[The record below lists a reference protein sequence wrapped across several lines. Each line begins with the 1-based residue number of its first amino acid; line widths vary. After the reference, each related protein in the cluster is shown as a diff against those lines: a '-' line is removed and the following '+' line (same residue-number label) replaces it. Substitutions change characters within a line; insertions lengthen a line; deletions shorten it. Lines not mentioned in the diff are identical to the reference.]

1 MEPPSA
7 TQRKNGRFI
16 FAAVCVAL
24 GFLVLV
30 SRLVVLQVVD
40 FPDLSRE
47 AQKQHQTIRS
57 VEPGRGTI
65 YDRRENVLA
74 INSDVPSLFGDPLQ
88 SPNPRE
94 TAGTVASVLG
104 LDADRIE
111 QKLRSQKQFVWI
123 KRGIPDHAVEQL
135 SHMSLAGIGVIRE
148 RQRVYPNGGLLAHVL
163 GFAGIDGYG
172 LEGIEWRYDRY
183 LRGTRGQLVM
193 DRDAVGQP
201 IFSEVVADHLP
212 AVGHD
217 IVLTI
222 DMGLQYMAETALED
236 AIQSRQAKGGSVIVM
251 DPFTG
256 AILAMTVRPTFDPNA
271 VRQYQPEQWRN
282 RAVTDPYE
290 PGSTFKIVA
299 AAAALNEGIFR
310 PDDRVFAE
318 DGRYAVAGTVIHD
331 ATPRGWMTFSEVI
344 EHSSN
349 IGTIKIAQRLGE
361 KKFSDY
367 LHAFGFGMR
376 TGVDLDGESAGILR
390 SRDKW
395 SRRSLA
401 SLAIGHEL
409 AVTPLQLITAAAAV
423 ANGGFLMRP
432 YVVAEV
438 RDGDGYTVART
449 APYVRHKPI
458 SAQTAAEMTAILR
471 RVVSQ
476 GTARK
481 AALPAHAVAGKTGT
495 AQKVDPVLRRY
506 SKDKFVSSFF
516 GFFPARSPQ
525 LVILVVIDE
534 PQTDSWGGTV
544 AAPVFRRIAEQAVPY
559 LRILPDAPTR
569 DLVALHIER

>member
-1 MEPPSA
+1 MEPPRA

-16 FAAVCVAL
+16 FSAVCVVL
-24 GFLVLV
+24 GFLVLA
-30 SRLVVLQVVD
+30 SRLVMLQVVD

-65 YDRRENVLA
+65 YDRQENVLA

-88 SPNPRE
+88 CQNPRE
-94 TAGTVASVLG
+94 TAATVASVLG
-104 LDADRIE
+104 LDAAHIE
-111 QKLRSQKQFVWI
+111 QKLRSHKPFVWI
-123 KRGIPDHAVEQL
+123 KRRIDGHAVGQL
-135 SHMSLAGIGVIRE
+135 THMSLDGIGVIRE
-148 RQRVYPNGGLLAHVL
+148 RQRVYPNGALLAHVL
-163 GFAGIDGYG
+163 GFAGIDGSG
-172 LEGIEWRYDRY
+172 LEGVEWKYDKY
-183 LRGTRGQLVM
+183 LRGKRGQLVM
-193 DRDAVGQP
+193 DRDAVGKP
-201 IFSEVVADHLP
+201 IFSEVLADHLP

-222 DMGLQYMAETALED
+222 DMGLQYMTETALDD

-271 VRQYQPEQWRN
+271 IRRYQPAQWRN

-310 PDDRVFAE
+310 PDDRLFAE
-318 DGRYAVAGTVIHD
+318 DGRYGVAGTVLHD
-331 ATPRGWMTFSEVI
+331 EIPRGWMTFSEVI

-349 IGTIKIAQRLGE
+349 IGTVKIAQRVGE
-361 KKFSDY
+361 ETFSRY
-367 LHAFGFGMR
+367 LEAFGFGMR
-376 TGVDLDGESAGILR
+376 TGVDLDGESSGILR

-395 SRRSLA
+395 NRRSLA
-401 SLAIGHEL
+401 SLAIGHEV

-449 APYVRHKPI
+449 KPTVRHKPI
-458 SAQTAAEMTAILR
+458 SAQTAADMTAILS
-471 RVVSQ
+471 RVVSH

-495 AQKVDPVLRRY
+495 AQKFDPVLRRY

-525 LVILVVIDE
+525 LIILVIIDE

-544 AAPVFRRIAEQAVPY
+544 AAPVFRQIAEQAVPY
-559 LRILPDAPTR
+559 LSIFPDTPER
-569 DLVALHIER
+569 ELVAMHVR

>member
-1 MEPPSA
+1 MESPRA

-24 GFLVLV
+24 GFLVLAA
-30 SRLVVLQVVD
+30 RLVMLQVVD
-40 FPDLSRE
+40 FSDLSRE

-74 INSDVPSLFGDPLQ
+74 INSDVASIFGDPHQ
-88 SPNPRE
+88 SPNPRA
-94 TAGTVASVLG
+94 TAGAVASVLG
-104 LDADRIE
+104 LDANYIE

-123 KRGIPDHAVEQL
+123 KRRINGQAVEQL
-135 SHMSLAGIGVIRE
+135 KDMSLDGIGVIRE
-148 RQRVYPNGGLLAHVL
+148 RQRVYPNGALLAHVL

-172 LEGIEWRYDRY
+172 LEGIEWRYDRH
-183 LRGTRGQLVM
+183 LRGKHGQLVM
-193 DRDAVGQP
+193 DRDAVGKP
-201 IFSEVVADHLP
+201 IFSEVLADQLP

-222 DMGLQYMAETALED
+222 DMGLQYMAESALDD
-236 AIQSRQAKGGSVIVM
+236 AIHSRRAKGGSVIVM

-271 VRQYQPEQWRN
+271 VRQYQPSQWRN

-299 AAAALNEGIFR
+299 AAAALNEGVFR
-310 PDDRVFAE
+310 PDDRLFAE
-318 DGRYAVAGTVIHD
+318 DGRYGVAGTVVHD
-331 ATPRGWMTFSEVI
+331 EVPRGWLTFSEII
-344 EHSSN
+344 ERSSN
-349 IGTIKIAQRLGE
+349 IGTVKIAQRIGE
-361 KKFSDY
+361 EAFSEY
-367 LHAFGFGMR
+367 LHAFGFGKR
-376 TGVDLDGESAGILR
+376 TGVDLDGESSGILR

-449 APYVRHKPI
+449 TPYVRNKPI
-458 SAQTAAEMTAILR
+458 SAQTSAEMTAILR
-471 RVVSQ
+471 RVVSH

-495 AQKVDPVLRRY
+495 AQKVDPVLRAY

-516 GFFPARSPQ
+516 GFFPAGSPR
-525 LVILVVIDE
+525 LIILVVIDE
-534 PQTDSWGGTV
+534 PQTESWGGTV
-544 AAPVFRRIAEQAVPY
+544 AAPVFRQIAEQAVPY
-559 LRILPDAPTR
+559 LSILPDVPEPK
-569 DLVALHIER
+569 LVALHMES

>member
-1 MEPPSA
+1 MEAASE

-16 FAAVCVAL
+16 FAVVCIAC
-24 GFLVLV
+24 GFVVLA
-30 SRLVVLQVVD
+30 SRLVILQVVEFSD
-40 FPDLSRE
+40 FSRE

-88 SPNPRE
+88 CPDPRA
-94 TAGTVASVLG
+94 TAGSVASVLG

-111 QKLRSQKQFVWI
+111 KKLRAQKPFVWI
-123 KRGIPDHAVEQL
+123 KRGIDDHAAEQL
-135 SHMSLAGIGVIRE
+135 TQLSLDGIGVIKE
-148 RQRVYPNGGLLAHVL
+148 RQRIYPNGALLSHVL
-163 GFAGIDGYG
+163 GFAGIDGHG
-172 LEGIEWRYDRY
+172 LEGIEWRYDRH
-183 LRGTRGQLVM
+183 LRGKRGQLVM
-193 DRDAVGQP
+193 DRDAVGKP
-201 IFSEVVADHLP
+201 IFSEVVADQFP

-222 DMGLQYMAETALED
+222 DMGIQYMAETALDD
-236 AIQSRQAKGGSVIVM
+236 AIQSTRAKGGSVIAM

-256 AILAMTVRPTFDPNA
+256 AILAMTVRPTFDPNV
-271 VRQYQPEQWRN
+271 VRQYPPEQWRN

-299 AAAALNEGIFR
+299 AAAALNEGAFR

-318 DGRYAVAGTVIHD
+318 DGRYAVAGTTVHD
-331 ATPRGWMTFSEVI
+331 TLPRGWMTFSEVI

-349 IGTIKIAQRLGE
+349 IGTVKIAQRLGE
-361 KKFSDY
+361 EIFSGY
-367 LHAFGFGMR
+367 LEVFGFGMR
-376 TGVDLDGESAGILR
+376 TGVDLDGESSGILR
-390 SRDKW
+390 PREKW
-395 SRRSLA
+395 NRRSLA

-409 AVTPLQLITAAAAV
+409 AVTPLQMITAAAAL

-438 RDGDGYTVART
+438 RDGGGYIVSRT
-449 APYVRHKPI
+449 TPYVRHKPI
-458 SAQTAAEMTAILR
+458 TAQTAAEMTSILT

-481 AALPAHAVAGKTGT
+481 AALPDHVVAGKTGT
-495 AQKVDPVLRRY
+495 AQKVDPEIRRY
-506 SKDKFVSSFF
+506 SSDKFVSSFF
-516 GFFPARSPQ
+516 GYFPARSPQ
-525 LVILVVIDE
+525 VIILVVIDE
-534 PQTDSWGGTV
+534 PRTASWGGTV

-559 LRILPDAPTR
+559 LGIFPDIPEHE
-569 DLVALHIER
+569 LVALYVTQ